1 MRYKVTSPPS
11 AAATRVVSVQRPC
24 NKHFQKKENNKLL
37 PVPRQR
43 EPPLRCRGCWRGR
56 SPGPSAARPP
66 RPAHQQPL
74 VLRTGCM
81 FVCTCRQVS
90 SCGLGAGPGQG
101 AEQAWLEGVSPHTV
115 PHSVHNRKGTGTPS
129 SFTSRSCT
137 QRSTEK
143 YSMEICRFYQS
154 TTANTFLHKTEF

>member
-66 RPAHQQPL
+66 RPAHQQSL
-74 VLRTGCM
+74 VLRTDCM
-81 FVCTCRQVS
+81 FECLYLQTSLVLRP
-90 SCGLGAGPGQG
+90 GGGPGPGGGAGVAGGRVPPHRAALRAQ
-101 AEQAWLEGVSPHTV
+101 QEGHRHPVQLHVPQLHTAQYRKV
-115 PHSVHNRKGTGTPS
+115 FDGNMSVLSINN
-129 SFTSRSCT
+129 C
-137 QRSTEK
+137 K
-143 YSMEICRFYQS
+143 YFF
-154 TTANTFLHKTEF
+154 A